1 MPCYQIVVFGGLFYN
16 TTMKLL
22 LCLDCSDIFL
32 LIKEER
38 KCKCGKTK
46 GKYVDDL
53 NAEISGNCTPIGF
66 ANESFIKALKMQIF
80 ENNIQHTGDVCCKG
94 VEFNAFIIPDWAKS
108 IKRV

>member
-1 MPCYQIVVFGGLFYN
+1 
-16 TTMKLL
+16 MKLL

-53 NAEISGNCTPIGF
+53 NAEISGNCNPIGF
-66 ANESFIKALKMQIF
+66 ANNSFIEALKMQII
-80 ENNIQHTGDVCCKG
+80 ENKYYDKNKDTCCNG
-94 VEFNAFIIPDWAKS
+94 IEFKAFIIPDWAKS
-108 IKRV
+108 VKRV